1 MTDKKYTDEEI
12 IKALHEMWD
21 CSYNY
26 EECQHAEI
34 ERLKSRMES
43 DYNAKTKAEAYKE
56 FAERLKKDLFYKC
69 GDINYSETCD
79 LRNLIDNLLK
89 EMVGEE

>member
-1 MTDKKYTDEEI
+1 MTDKKFTDEEI

-56 FAERLKKDLFYKC
+56 FAKRLKERKTQSTMDKRIC
-69 GDINYSETCD
+69 TNEM
-79 LRNLIDNLLK
+79 IDNLLK
-89 EMVGEE
+89 EMVGEK